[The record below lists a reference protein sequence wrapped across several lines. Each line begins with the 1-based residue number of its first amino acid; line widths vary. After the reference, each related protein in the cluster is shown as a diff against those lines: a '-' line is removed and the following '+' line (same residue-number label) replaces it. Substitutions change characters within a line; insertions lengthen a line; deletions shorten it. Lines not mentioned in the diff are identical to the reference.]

1 MEYGLIEK
9 IEEKI
14 SHLSDSFIMDVENI
28 ISCYKEE
35 IILLEEKIENE
46 MNDIKN
52 DSKSDDIANE
62 NPDYQELDGLYDSL
76 DDIRKSIW
84 KINCALEE
92 IRNYI

>member
-1 MEYGLIEK
+1 MSEK
-9 IEEKI
+9 IE
-14 SHLSDSFIMDVENI
+14 D
-28 ISCYKEE
+28 
-35 IILLEEKIENE
+35 E

-76 DDIRKSIW
+76 DDIKKSIW